1 MKLREGEGR
10 QREEFVAFL
19 GPAGTGWGER
29 RPGVACCKVGL
40 DRLLIPTAVVANLF
54 RSARVFRWGAAGR
67 GLGDWRSQ
75 KTADQETTTRTSL
88 YETDFSPVL
97 DGRTVEKSRESRS
110 SGNHQRPSGDGRH
123 GCQRDFGPILAN

>member
-40 DRLLIPTAVVANLF
+40 DRPLIPTAVVANLF
-54 RSARVFRWGAAGR
+54 RSARVFRWRAAGR
-67 GLGDWRSQ
+67 GLGERRSQ
-75 KTADQETTTRTSL
+75 ST
-88 YETDFSPVL
+88 
-97 DGRTVEKSRESRS
+97 G
-110 SGNHQRPSGDGRH
+110 GSGDH
-123 GCQRDFGPILAN
+123 CPNQRKGEFRQPSMPEKQVVSVLAIFYLRSLRRFALTGHWTLTSGH